1 MSNGRVTIHI
11 DGVKRLLTMKSK
23 VTFRSDHIVDIK
35 QVNHPEPP
43 ILRAPGVTFGH
54 YVGGSYYDVS
64 KHSHQFW
71 DADRTIPTASIK
83 LEDEPY
89 DTIMINGLAESIVK
103 QLNVI
108 HER

>member
-1 MSNGRVTIHI
+1 MTNRITMSNGRVTIHI

-64 KHSHQFW
+64 KRSHQFW
-71 DADRTIPTASIK
+71 MLT
-83 LEDEPY
+83 EPS
-89 DTIMINGLAESIVK
+89 LLSPLS
-103 QLNVI
+103 LNMSLMTL
-108 HER
+108 